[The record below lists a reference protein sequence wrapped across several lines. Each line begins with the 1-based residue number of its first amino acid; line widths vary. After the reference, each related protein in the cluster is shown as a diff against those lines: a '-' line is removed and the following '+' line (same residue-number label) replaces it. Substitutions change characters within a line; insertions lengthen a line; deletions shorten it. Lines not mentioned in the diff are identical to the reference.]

1 MLRFKPDDWLE
12 GLLRPF
18 ILADPNG
25 FIYIEIQAPD
35 LRFAALAALTLLLL
49 ITRRLPAT
57 SARPV
62 VRTLVG
68 VWLVFYVWVFSIG
81 NGRYFIAGL
90 LLVGPLLAAL
100 VARAPFTPP
109 MRLTVLAGLLGMQ
122 AMVVHQHFVHG
133 AWTLAQWTESG
144 PGLPLRDTP
153 LRQEPA
159 VFLTTTSI
167 SLSILVPQFDPRSR
181 WANIA
186 GQVNITPDKPEW
198 TKLNRL
204 LATPLPKYVVLPIL
218 TRAATDRMQPTSEVE
233 QMLQRILGRYGLAR
247 AKRPCEVLESHLR
260 TPNLDKSIEATRP
273 LAYWFCAVDGGSSTP
288 SEEPASNP
296 SPWRDVFAA
305 VEQACPRFFP
315 PGGGEEAVV
324 SESVALRYY
333 AKTDTR
339 LYVDPHGNVMYRY
352 LRAINPTRIGS
363 IDDVRRGEF
372 DVACDKLPGRYRY
385 PWQH

>member
-35 LRFAALAALTLLLL
+35 LRFAALGALTVVLL
-49 ITRRLPAT
+49 IARRLSAT
-57 SARPV
+57 EARPV
-62 VRTLVG
+62 SQTLVG
-68 VWLVFYVWVFSIG
+68 MWLVFYIWVYVIG

-90 LLVGPLLAAL
+90 LLVGPLLVAL
-100 VARAPFTPP
+100 LARAPFTPP
-109 MRLTVLAGLLGMQ
+109 MRLTVLTGLLGLQ

-133 AWTLAQWTESG
+133 AWTLAQWTGSG

-153 LRQEPA
+153 LRREPA
-159 VFLTTTSI
+159 GFLATTNI

-186 GQVNITPDKPEW
+186 GQGNITPDKPEW
-198 TKLNRL
+198 ATLNSL
-204 LATPLPKYVVLPIL
+204 LATSLPKYAVLPIL
-218 TRAATDRMQPTSEVE
+218 TRAATERMQPNPEVD
-233 QMLQRILGRYGLAR
+233 QMLQRILGRYGLTR
-247 AKRPCEVLESHLR
+247 GTKPCEVIESHLR
-260 TPNLDKSIEATRP
+260 APNLDKSNETTRP
-273 LAYWFCAVDGGSSTP
+273 LAYWFCAVEVGSRP
-288 SEEPASNP
+288 QPQVPPSNP

-333 AKTDTR
+333 AMTDTR
-339 LYVDPHGNVMYRY
+339 LYVDRHGNVMYRY

-372 DVACDKLPGRYRY
+372 NVDCDKLPGRYRY